1 MQVLVVIN
9 GVHLTALL
17 DADYTHNF
25 VNTDAAARAG
35 ITLSG
40 LSGLCLAVANGDWLT
55 SLGCCHNLNMAIDSE
70 QSQIVCYG
78 LALGSYDM
86 YFTSN
91 GWSRLDPSFGTSA
104 REQCSSFETDTVC
117 SGRQTLRHRHP
128 HHCWLHRATS
138 WTSCSYT
145 STHSLPS
152 RHDSLQLAT
161 ATTKS
166 GSCPGRHRWLFAPT
180 IMPTTRSK
188 N

>member
-86 YFTSN
+86 VLHIQWLESL
-91 GWSRLDPSFGTSA
+91 GPILWDFGKRTM
-104 REQCSSFETDTVC
+104 QF
-117 SGRQTLRHRHP
+117 
-128 HHCWLHRATS
+128 
-138 WTSCSYT
+138 
-145 STHSLPS
+145 
-152 RHDSLQLAT
+152 
-161 ATTKS
+161 
-166 GSCPGRHRWLFAPT
+166 
-180 IMPTTRSK
+180 I
-188 N
+188 